1 MAGILYVILMILT
14 GRESWSMFFCLQ
26 RINQEDDVAVVSWWF
41 LWGLLVLVH

>member
-14 GRESWSMFFCLQ
+14 GRELVNVFCLQ
-26 RINQEDDVAVVSWWF
+26 RISQEDDVAVVSWWF